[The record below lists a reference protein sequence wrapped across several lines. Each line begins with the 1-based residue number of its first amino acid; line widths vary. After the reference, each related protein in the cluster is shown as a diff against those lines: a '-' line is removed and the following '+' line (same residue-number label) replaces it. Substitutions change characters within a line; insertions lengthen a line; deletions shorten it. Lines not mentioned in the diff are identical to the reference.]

1 MTSFPS
7 RQIYVLI
14 FEKEHYPCERF
25 EVGNNINK
33 KAYITQTD
41 KFLKEF
47 LDNCKEDKYHIL
59 YDYLNNYPPP
69 RIIKH
74 GKYYDEISI
83 YHLKEDINNR
93 HNLTLEEVINELI
106 KVTHKYLDD
115 NYNVINISE
124 IFKNL

>member
-1 MTSFPS
+1 MTSLSS
-7 RQIYVLI
+7 RPIYVLI
-14 FEKEHYPCERF
+14 FQKENYPCERF

-33 KAYITQTD
+33 KIYILQTD
-41 KFLKEF
+41 KMLKEF
-47 LDNCKEDKYHIL
+47 LDSCKEDKCHIL
-59 YDYLNNYPPP
+59 YDYLNNYPTP

-74 GKYYDEISI
+74 GKNYDEISI
-83 YHLKEDINNR
+83 YHFKEDINNR